1 MLSDL
6 LQFFLRYLR
15 RNPAEFL
22 SLSFLK
28 LTEDT
33 DFDVSWWECY
43 WTIRI
48 LYKNLR
54 YIKTSDA
61 LI

>member
-1 MLSDL
+1 M
-6 LQFFLRYLR
+6 FKGPVIRYLR

-33 DFDVSWWECY
+33 DFDVSWLECY
-43 WTIRI
+43 
-48 LYKNLR
+48 
-54 YIKTSDA
+54 
-61 LI
+61 